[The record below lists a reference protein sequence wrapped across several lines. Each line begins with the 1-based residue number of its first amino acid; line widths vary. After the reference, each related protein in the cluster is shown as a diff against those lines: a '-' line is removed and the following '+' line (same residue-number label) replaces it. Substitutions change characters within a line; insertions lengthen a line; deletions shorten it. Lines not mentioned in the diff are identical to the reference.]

1 MSELKALYQYSDL
14 NKLDPILLTEIGS
27 SIAMSFPT
35 NPEVNR
41 FAMACLQIASINC
54 IDNVKHRAASKVI
67 RERIEVEQVS
77 RQPLPAHV

>member
-14 NKLDPILLTEIGS
+14 NKLDPMLLTEKGS

-54 IDNVKHRAASKVI
+54 IDNVNHRAASKVI